1 MRSDILTNQW
11 INLMRA
17 KKSFGQHFL
26 KHKAIAA
33 NIAAALYE
41 MWPEGNVLEVGP
53 GKGILTEQVAARWPS
68 FKAVEADRDM
78 IAWLQ
83 SSFPEWQSKIIDADF
98 LTLDLSKQFEGAPFA
113 LIGNF
118 PYNISTQI
126 LFRLL
131 EYKDT
136 IPVMVG
142 MFQRE
147 VAQRIASLPGSRV
160 YGIMSVLAQ
169 LQYDVDYCFTV
180 GPEHFS
186 PPPQVQSGVIRLKR
200 RSERLHANDDK
211 KLRML
216 VKMAFGQRRKMLRNA
231 LSAWPGIAA
240 LADDPI
246 MYMRP
251 EQLSPS
257 DFVGLCNRLDLVD
270 HTAP

>member
-1 MRSDILTNQW
+1 
-11 INLMRA
+11 MRA

-26 KHKAIAA
+26 KHKSIAA
-33 NIAAALYE
+33 NIAAALRDA
-41 MWPEGNVLEVGP
+41 WPEGNVLEVGP

-78 IAWLQ
+78 IVWLQ
-83 SSFPEWQSKIIDADF
+83 TSFPEWQSKIIEADF
-98 LTLDLSKQFEGAPFA
+98 LTLDLSNQFEGAPFA

-126 LFRLL
+126 VFKLL
-131 EYKDT
+131 EYSDS

-147 VAQRIASLPGSRV
+147 VARRIASGPGSRV
-160 YGIMSVLAQ
+160 YGILSVLTQ

-200 RSERLHANDDK
+200 KSEIQYTYDDT
-211 KLRML
+211 KLRLL

-231 LSAWPGIAA
+231 LSAWPGISA
-240 LADDPI
+240 LYDDPI
-246 MYMRP
+246 MHMRP
-251 EQLSPS
+251 EQLSPL
-257 DFVGLCNRLDLVD
+257 DFVALCNRLDLVD
-270 HTAP
+270 NTAL